1 MTVSGKG
8 LALLAVRRQSVNLE
22 IVTVPMNILVVGGG
36 GREHALVSALTNAAS
51 RPSVICAPGNPGIAA
66 IAPCR
71 PVKADDVDG
80 LVDLAQT
87 IPADLV
93 VIGPEAPLMLGLADR
108 LRAVGIA
115 TCGPDAAA
123 AQLEGS
129 KAFTKAFCDRHG
141 IPTAAYATFTDPHA
155 ARAHISD
162 RYANGPVVIKADGL
176 AAGKGV
182 VIAMTE
188 ADALAAIDAAMVD
201 GAFGDAG
208 ATIVIEEFMTGREVS
223 VFALSDG
230 DAVVALGTAHDYKR
244 AGDGDIGANTG
255 GMGSVSPTPRLTPA
269 LENRVM
275 TDIIRPTVKGMKTE
289 GTPFVG
295 VLYAGL
301 MLTPEGPKLVEY
313 NVRFGDPE
321 CQVLMPRLKSDPAEL
336 LHAAATGRLGDQK
349 PVWHES
355 AAVCVVMAS
364 RGYPGSYSK
373 GAAIKGLDAA
383 AALPGVTVFHAG
395 TGTGPEGEITATG
408 GRVLGVTAL
417 AETIVK
423 ARDQAYAAIERI
435 DWPEGICRTDIARP
449 DEPDHA

>member
-1 MTVSGKG
+1 M
-8 LALLAVRRQSVNLE
+8 
-22 IVTVPMNILVVGGG
+22 PMNILVVGSG

-80 LVDLAQT
+80 LVDLART
-87 IPADLV
+87 LSADMV

-108 LRAVGIA
+108 LRAAGIPA
-115 TCGPDAAA
+115 CGPDAAA
-123 AQLEGS
+123 ARLEGS
-129 KAFTKAFCDRHG
+129 KTFTKAFCDRHG

-155 ARAHISD
+155 ARAHISTRFAD
-162 RYANGPVVIKADGL
+162 KPVVIKADGL

-208 ATIVIEEFMTGREVS
+208 ETIVIEEFMTGREVS

-230 DAVVALGTAHDYKR
+230 DTAVALGTAHDYKR

-269 LENRVM
+269 LEDRIM
-275 TDIIRPTVKGMKTE
+275 TEIVQPTVKGMKAE

-301 MLTPEGPKLVEY
+301 MLTPDGPKLVEY

-336 LHAAATGRLGDQK
+336 LYAAANGGLGDHQ
-349 PVWHES
+349 PEWHET

-364 RGYPGSYSK
+364 QGYPGSYTK
-373 GAAIKGLDAA
+373 GTLIKGLAEA
-383 AALPGVTVFHAG
+383 AALPDVTVFHAG
-395 TGTGPEGEITATG
+395 TGTGPEGQIIATG
-408 GRVLGVTAL
+408 GRVLGVTAQADTI
-417 AETIVK
+417 AE
-423 ARDQAYAAIERI
+423 ARDRAYAAIGRI
-435 DWPEGICRTDIARP
+435 DWPDGIYRTDIARP
-449 DEPDHA
+449 DALDNT